1 MLKSVFIIL
10 LYQLIGELFQKF
22 FGLSIPGPVIGL
34 VLLLLTLLL
43 IQKRQRVVP
52 IKEDLFNSAEILLN
66 YLPLLFIPVGVGVV
80 MHLSLLEDNL
90 ASVIFVIILG
100 TLSTLAL
107 TGYIMEKILRKKTL
121 DDLSGQTI

>member
-34 VLLLLTLLL
+34 ILLLLTLLL

-90 ASVIFVIILG
+90 SSVVFVIISG

-121 DDLSGQTI
+121 DD

>member
-10 LYQLIGELFQKF
+10 LFQLIGELFQKF

-43 IQKRQRVVP
+43 IQKRQKVVP

-90 ASVIFVIILG
+90 ASVVFVIILG

-121 DDLSGQTI
+121 DD

>member
-10 LYQLIGELFQKF
+10 LYQLKGELFQKF

-90 ASVIFVIILG
+90 ASVVFVIILG

-121 DDLSGQTI
+121 DD

>member
-43 IQKRQRVVP
+43 IQKRQRAVI
-52 IKEDLFNSAEILLN
+52 IKEDLYNSAEILLN

-90 ASVIFVIILG
+90 ASVVLVIILG
-100 TLSTLAL
+100 TLLTLAL
-107 TGYIMEKILRKKTL
+107 TGYVMEKILRKKTL
-121 DDLSGQTI
+121 DD

>member
-90 ASVIFVIILG
+90 ASVVLVIILG
-100 TLSTLAL
+100 TLLTLAL
-107 TGYIMEKILRKKTL
+107 TGYVMEKILRKKTL
-121 DDLSGQTI
+121 DD

>member
-1 MLKSVFIIL
+1 MLKSIFIIL
-10 LYQLIGELFQKF
+10 LYQLIGEFFQKF

-43 IQKRQRVVP
+43 IQKRERAVP
-52 IKEDLFNSAEILLN
+52 IKEDLYNSAEILLN

-90 ASVIFVIILG
+90 TSVVLVIILG
-100 TLSTLAL
+100 TLLTLAL
-107 TGYIMEKILRKKTL
+107 TGFVMEKILRKKTL
-121 DDLSGQTI
+121 DD

>member
-1 MLKSVFIIL
+1 MLKSIFIIL
-10 LYQLIGELFQKF
+10 LYQLIGEFFQKF

-43 IQKRQRVVP
+43 IQKRERAVP
-52 IKEDLFNSAEILLN
+52 IKEDLYNSAEILLN

-90 ASVIFVIILG
+90 ASVVLVIILG
-100 TLSTLAL
+100 TLLTLAL
-107 TGYIMEKILRKKTL
+107 TAYVMEKILRKKTL
-121 DDLSGQTI
+121 DD

>member
-43 IQKRQRVVP
+43 IQKRERAVP
-52 IKEDLFNSAEILLN
+52 IKEDLYNSAEILLN

-90 ASVIFVIILG
+90 ASVVLVIILG
-100 TLSTLAL
+100 TLLTLAL
-107 TGYIMEKILRKKTL
+107 TGYVMEKILRKKTL
-121 DDLSGQTI
+121 DD

>member
-90 ASVIFVIILG
+90 ASVVLVIILG
-100 TLSTLAL
+100 TLLTLAL
-107 TGYIMEKILRKKTL
+107 TGYVMEKILRKKTQ
-121 DDLSGQTI
+121 DD

>member
-43 IQKRQRVVP
+43 LQKRQRAVI

-90 ASVIFVIILG
+90 ASVVLVIILG
-100 TLSTLAL
+100 TLLTLAL
-107 TGYIMEKILRKKTL
+107 TGFVMEKILRKKTL
-121 DDLSGQTI
+121 DD

>member
-43 IQKRQRVVP
+43 ILKRQRVAP

-90 ASVIFVIILG
+90 ASVVFVIILG

-121 DDLSGQTI
+121 DD

>member
-10 LYQLIGELFQKF
+10 LCQLIGELFQKF

-107 TGYIMEKILRKKTL
+107 SGYIMEKILRKKTL
-121 DDLSGQTI
+121 DD

>member
-22 FGLSIPGPVIGL
+22 FGLSIPGPVISL

-90 ASVIFVIILG
+90 ASVVFVIILG

-121 DDLSGQTI
+121 DD

>member
-90 ASVIFVIILG
+90 ASVVFVIILG

-121 DDLSGQTI
+121 DDGSGQTL

>member
-43 IQKRQRVVP
+43 IQKRQRTVP

-90 ASVIFVIILG
+90 ASVIFVIILW

-121 DDLSGQTI
+121 DD

>member
-43 IQKRQRVVP
+43 IQKRQRVL

-90 ASVIFVIILG
+90 ASVVLVIILG

-121 DDLSGQTI
+121 DD

>member
-1 MLKSVFIIL
+1 MLNSVFIIL

-52 IKEDLFNSAEILLN
+52 IKEDLYNSAEILLN

-90 ASVIFVIILG
+90 ASVVLVIILG
-100 TLSTLAL
+100 TLLTLAL
-107 TGYIMEKILRKKTL
+107 TGYVMEKILRKKTQ
-121 DDLSGQTI
+121 DD

>member
-1 MLKSVFIIL
+1 MLKSIFIIL
-10 LYQLIGELFQKF
+10 LYQLIGEFFQKF

-43 IQKRQRVVP
+43 IQKRERAVP
-52 IKEDLFNSAEILLN
+52 IKEDLYNSAEILLN

-90 ASVIFVIILG
+90 ASVVLVIILG
-100 TLSTLAL
+100 TLLTLAL
-107 TGYIMEKILRKKTL
+107 TGFVMEKILRKKTL
-121 DDLSGQTI
+121 DD

>member
-1 MLKSVFIIL
+1 MLKSVFVIL

-90 ASVIFVIILG
+90 ASVVFVIILG

-121 DDLSGQTI
+121 DD

>member
-90 ASVIFVIILG
+90 ASVVFVIILG

-121 DDLSGQTI
+121 DD

>member
-1 MLKSVFIIL
+1 MLNSVFIIL

-43 IQKRQRVVP
+43 IRKRQRVVP
-52 IKEDLFNSAEILLN
+52 IKEDFFNSAEILLN

-90 ASVIFVIILG
+90 ALVIFVIILG

-121 DDLSGQTI
+121 DD

>member
-1 MLKSVFIIL
+1 MLKSIFIIL
-10 LYQLIGELFQKF
+10 LYQLIGEFFQKF

-43 IQKRQRVVP
+43 IQKRERAVP
-52 IKEDLFNSAEILLN
+52 IKEDLYNSAEILLN

-90 ASVIFVIILG
+90 ASVVLVIILG
-100 TLSTLAL
+100 TLLTLAL
-107 TGYIMEKILRKKTL
+107 TGYVMEKILRKKTL
-121 DDLSGQTI
+121 DD

>member
-90 ASVIFVIILG
+90 ASVVLVIILG

-121 DDLSGQTI
+121 DD

>member
-22 FGLSIPGPVIGL
+22 FDLSIPGPVIGL

-90 ASVIFVIILG
+90 ASVVFVIILG

-121 DDLSGQTI
+121 DD

>member
-1 MLKSVFIIL
+1 MLNIVFIIL

-121 DDLSGQTI
+121 DD

>member
-10 LYQLIGELFQKF
+10 LYQLIGELFHKF

-90 ASVIFVIILG
+90 ASVVFVIILG

-121 DDLSGQTI
+121 DD

>member
-34 VLLLLTLLL
+34 ILLLLTLLL

-90 ASVIFVIILG
+90 ASVVLVIILG
-100 TLSTLAL
+100 TLLTLAL
-107 TGYIMEKILRKKTL
+107 TGYVMEKILRKKTQ
-121 DDLSGQTI
+121 DD

>member
-43 IQKRQRVVP
+43 VQKRQRVVP

-107 TGYIMEKILRKKTL
+107 TGYVMEKILRKKPL
-121 DDLSGQTI
+121 DD

>member
-90 ASVIFVIILG
+90 TSVVLVIILG
-100 TLSTLAL
+100 TLLTLAL
-107 TGYIMEKILRKKTL
+107 TGYVMEKILRKKTL
-121 DDLSGQTI
+121 DD

>member
-90 ASVIFVIILG
+90 ASVVFVIILG

-107 TGYIMEKILRKKTL
+107 TGYVMEKILRKKTL
-121 DDLSGQTI
+121 DD

>member
-1 MLKSVFIIL
+1 MLKSIFIIL

-34 VLLLLTLLL
+34 VLLLITLLL
-43 IQKRQRVVP
+43 IQKRERAVP
-52 IKEDLFNSAEILLN
+52 IKEDLYNSAEILLN

-90 ASVIFVIILG
+90 ASVVLVIILG
-100 TLSTLAL
+100 TLLTLAL
-107 TGYIMEKILRKKTL
+107 TGFVMEKILRKKTL
-121 DDLSGQTI
+121 DD

>member
-90 ASVIFVIILG
+90 SSVIFVIILG

-121 DDLSGQTI
+121 DD

>member
-43 IQKRQRVVP
+43 IRKRQRVVP

-121 DDLSGQTI
+121 DD

>member
-107 TGYIMEKILRKKTL
+107 SGYIMEKILRKKTL
-121 DDLSGQTI
+121 DD

>member
-1 MLKSVFIIL
+1 MLKGIFIIL

-43 IQKRQRVVP
+43 IQKRERAVP
-52 IKEDLFNSAEILLN
+52 IKEDLYNSAEILLN

-90 ASVIFVIILG
+90 TSVVLVIILG
-100 TLSTLAL
+100 TLLTLAL
-107 TGYIMEKILRKKTL
+107 TGFVMEKILRKKTL
-121 DDLSGQTI
+121 DD